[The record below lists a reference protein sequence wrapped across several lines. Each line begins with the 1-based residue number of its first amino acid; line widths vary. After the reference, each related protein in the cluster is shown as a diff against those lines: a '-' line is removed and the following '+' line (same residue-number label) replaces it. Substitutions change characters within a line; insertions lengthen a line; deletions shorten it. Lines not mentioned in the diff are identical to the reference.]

1 MEAIEA
7 KKMDACLEHVGRQD
21 GAELIVVAFGRLPRG
36 GGRQAAGGRPRG
48 DLIKR

>member
-36 GGRQAAGGRPRG
+36 APAAGGRRG